1 MFCWFNVKFPF
12 RIVLD
17 LALSIP
23 VMWNCRTFLFGFH
36 CSSHPRFWLS
46 FFFFQSWIVH
56 RSISIELSLH
66 HLCLIISPW
75 EVHNHCHYHRY
86 IWTSIH
92 AFVHYCLV
100 YLIFSIF
107 TPWHHILVY
116 VYFVLTMIF
125 MIFFLPTELFFY
137 WDRGDQMIEKC
148 VYICWVMHESLE
160 LFFEKFE
167 MFPWWQYLV
176 HQSDYLIQILML
188 LTLLY

>member
-1 MFCWFNVKFPF
+1 MELQN
-12 RIVLD
+12 
-17 LALSIP
+17 IP
-23 VMWNCRTFLFGFH
+23 IWVSLFI
-36 CSSHPRFWLS
+36 SPKILIKL
-46 FFFFQSWIVH
+46 FFFQSWIVH
-56 RSISIELSLH
+56 RSISIKLSLH

-125 MIFFLPTELFFY
+125 MIFFFTHRTFFLLRQ
-137 WDRGDQMIEKC
+137 RGPNDWEMCIYLLSHAWKSRI
-148 VYICWVMHESLE
+148 V
-160 LFFEKFE
+160 FEKFE